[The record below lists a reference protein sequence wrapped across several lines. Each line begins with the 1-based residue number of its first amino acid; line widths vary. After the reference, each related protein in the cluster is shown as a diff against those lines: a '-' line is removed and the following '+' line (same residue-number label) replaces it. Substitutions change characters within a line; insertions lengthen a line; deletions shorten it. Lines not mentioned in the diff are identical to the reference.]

1 MLQAVLSGFVLAMA
15 APWLHRI
22 GGRWAGWIMALLPAG
37 LFIYFFSWTY
47 LVAQGGAAVVSYAW
61 VPSLGVNLSFYVDGL
76 SLLFA
81 LIISG
86 IGALIVIYGGGYL
99 KGDSDIGRF
108 YLYLLMFMASML
120 GVVLSNNV
128 ITLFVFWELTSITSY
143 LLIGYYHDAAESRA
157 AALQALLV
165 TGGGGL
171 ALLAGVVLLGWIGG
185 SWEFSEL
192 LLQGEL
198 IRSHALYLPIL
209 LLILAAAFTKSAQFP
224 FHFWLPNAMAAPTPV
239 SAYLHSAT
247 MVKAGVYLLAR
258 ASPMLSGTGGW
269 FYLVTGFGMV
279 TMLLAAYIAWQQLDL
294 KRILAYSTV
303 SALGTLVMLLGLGTE
318 TAVSA
323 AIIFLLVHSLYKGA
337 LFMAAGAID
346 HETGTRS
353 VAELGGL
360 RRAMPITATAAGLAA
375 LSMAG
380 IPPFIGFISKELIYE
395 AALHAEGAAMIYLLV
410 SAGVT
415 ANALMI
421 VAAGL
426 VAAKP
431 FFGPRIETPKHAH
444 EAPPAMWL
452 GPAILAGLG
461 LLIGLSQV
469 IAAASPIHVD
479 QLILT
484 PAVRSILAGAAEL
497 HLVLWHGLNTA
508 LALSIVT
515 LILGFAFYSGIN
527 SIRRRFEPL
536 NMIARWGPERWY
548 LWLMDG
554 LMVVAR
560 RQTRLLQSGYLRYYL
575 AITILTTVGIAS
587 YTLVSQGGPAASHFI
602 RPPRSN
608 MYEVIIYLVILV
620 AALVIISTS
629 SRLAA
634 VASLGVVGY
643 GVSLI
648 FILFGAPDLAMTQ
661 FSIETLSVILL
672 VLVLYKLPRFTRF
685 SRPQSRAW
693 DFVVALAGGGLMT
706 LLVLIVTALPSQ
718 SRLTPYFAENSYLLA
733 QGHNVVNVILVDFRG
748 FDTMGEITVLGV
760 AALGVF
766 SLLYLRL
773 DRSRAAA
780 LEKKPAA
787 VEPQT
792 PEPEPVVEYDR

>member
-1 MLQAVLSGFVLAMA
+1 
-15 APWLHRI
+15 
-22 GGRWAGWIMALLPAG
+22 
-37 LFIYFFSWTY
+37 
-47 LVAQGGAAVVSYAW
+47 
-61 VPSLGVNLSFYVDGL
+61 
-76 SLLFA
+76 
-81 LIISG
+81 
-86 IGALIVIYGGGYL
+86 
-99 KGDSDIGRF
+99 
-108 YLYLLMFMASML
+108 
-120 GVVLSNNV
+120 
-128 ITLFVFWELTSITSY
+128 
-143 LLIGYYHDAAESRA
+143 
-157 AALQALLV
+157 
-165 TGGGGL
+165 
-171 ALLAGVVLLGWIGG
+171 
-185 SWEFSEL
+185 
-192 LLQGEL
+192 
-198 IRSHALYLPIL
+198 
-209 LLILAAAFTKSAQFP
+209 
-224 FHFWLPNAMAAPTPV
+224 MAAPTPV

-258 ASPMLSGTGGW
+258 TSPILSGTEGW

-279 TMLLAAYIAWQQLDL
+279 TMVLAAYIAWQQLDL

-318 TAVSA
+318 TAISA

-337 LFMAAGAID
+337 LFMVAGAID
-346 HETGTRS
+346 HETGIRS
-353 VAELGGL
+353 VAKLGGL
-360 RRAMPITATAAGLAA
+360 RRAMPITATAAVLAA

-380 IPPFIGFISKELIYE
+380 IPPFIGFISKELMYE
-395 AALHAEGAAMIYLLV
+395 AALHAEVAAMIYLLV
-410 SAGVT
+410 SAEVL

-421 VAAGL
+421 VAAAL

-444 EAPPAMWL
+444 EAPLTMWV
-452 GPAILAGLG
+452 GPVILAGLG
-461 LLIGLSQV
+461 LLVGLSQV
-469 IAAASPIHVD
+469 IAAVTPIHVD

-484 PAVRSILAGAAEL
+484 PAVRSILAEAAEV

-515 LILGFAFYSGIN
+515 LILGIAFYSRVN
-527 SIRRRFEPL
+527 VVRRQFEPL
-536 NMIARWGPERWY
+536 NMIAKWGPEKWY

-560 RQTRLLQSGYLRYYL
+560 VQTRLLQSGYLRYYL
-575 AITILTTVGIAS
+575 TITILTTVGIAG
-587 YTLVSQGGPAASHFI
+587 YTLVSRGGQAASDFI
-602 RPPRSN
+602 RPPQSSI
-608 MYEVIIYLVILV
+608 YEMIIYLVILV
-620 AALVIISTS
+620 AALVVISTS
-629 SRLAA
+629 SRLTA
-634 VASLGVVGY
+634 VAGLGVVGY

-685 SRPQSRAW
+685 SKAASRAQ
-693 DFVVALAGGGLMT
+693 DFVVALAGGGLMA
-706 LLVLIVTALPSQ
+706 LLVLIVTALPAQ

-773 DRSRAAA
+773 DRSKSSG
-780 LEKKPAA
+780 LQQKPEA
-787 VEPQT
+787 VETETPKPQ
-792 PEPEPVVEYDR
+792 PAIEQYER